1 MTKGNKNDNTQYSF
15 NKPFPPNHNILIGS
29 LHDDTLHNVHDA
41 LCTLQELTFSDKQD
55 QLTLSENSTAGLFY
69 LMECIIHAL
78 RFELY
83 HRNRK

>member
-1 MTKGNKNDNTQYSF
+1 MSKKETKQQYSEKF
-15 NKPFPPNHNILIGS
+15 FRKPFPPNHNSLIGS

-41 LCTLQELTFSDKQD
+41 LCTLQELTFSGEHD

-83 HRNRK
+83 HRE